1 MSGKSIGKALGS
13 AFKAIGLGNEKP
25 RKGKNEQTPE
35 QIAQQEAD
43 KKQQMIN
50 TGLARKKNR
59 SVLSTGAASMDS
71 GATPTAKRLLG
82 E

>member
-1 MSGKSIGKALGS
+1 MSGKSIGKALG
-13 AFKAIGLGNEKP
+13 KALKAVGLGNEKP
-25 RKGKNEQTPE
+25 RKNEQTPE

-43 KKQQMIN
+43 KKQQIAN
-50 TGLARKKNR
+50 TNLARKKNR

-71 GATPTAKRLLG
+71 GAAPTAKRLLG

>member
-25 RKGKNEQTPE
+25 RKNEQTPE

-43 KKQQMIN
+43 KKQQIAN
-50 TGLARKKNR
+50 TNLARKKNR

-71 GATPTAKRLLG
+71 GASPTAKRLLG

>member
-1 MSGKSIGKALGS
+1 MSGKSIGKALG
-13 AFKAIGLGNEKP
+13 KALKAVGLGNEKP
-25 RKGKNEQTPE
+25 RKNEQTPE

>member
-25 RKGKNEQTPE
+25 RKNEQTPE

-43 KKQQMIN
+43 KKQQIAN
-50 TGLARKKNR
+50 TNLARKKNR

-71 GATPTAKRLLG
+71 GVSPTAKRLLG

>member
-25 RKGKNEQTPE
+25 RKNEQTPE

-43 KKQQMIN
+43 KKQQIAN
-50 TGLARKKNR
+50 TNLARKKNR

-71 GATPTAKRLLG
+71 GAAPTAKRLLG

>member
-1 MSGKSIGKALGS
+1 MSGKSIGKAVGS
-13 AFKAIGLGNEKP
+13 VLKAVGLGGQKP
-25 RKGKNEQTPE
+25 RKNEMTPE

-43 KKQQMIN
+43 KKQQIAN
-50 TGLARKKNR
+50 TNLARRKNR

-71 GATPTAKRLLG
+71 GAAPAAKRLLG

>member
-1 MSGKSIGKALGS
+1 MSGKSIGKALG
-13 AFKAIGLGNEKP
+13 KALKAVGLGNEKP
-25 RKGKNEQTPE
+25 RIGKVGQTPE

-71 GATPTAKRLLG
+71 GASPTAKRLLG